1 MSLIKTI
8 SVLDTY
14 FCQTLLLLSNQKTKE
29 NQKKKKNQKKQK
41 INIKH
46 RFGKA
51 WLWEMLI
58 SNIYKT
64 FTKDLLARC
73 LQKSRTSYTVLFVVN
88 STLTFLGIVTILY
101 TLIFHTWFANF
112 NNSLSDVPCKLRSC
126 FYEFQ
131 KMFLSLSF

>member
-1 MSLIKTI
+1 MSLINTI

-51 WLWEMLI
+51 WL
-58 SNIYKT
+58 
-64 FTKDLLARC
+64 
-73 LQKSRTSYTVLFVVN
+73 
-88 STLTFLGIVTILY
+88 
-101 TLIFHTWFANF
+101 
-112 NNSLSDVPCKLRSC
+112 
-126 FYEFQ
+126 
-131 KMFLSLSF
+131 